1 MAFQYSFSNYE
12 KDYSHD
18 YRKKIN
24 VAEDGVDVSKTFS
37 HTMVSML
44 NDIFDNKF
52 QLKDPDIIFDPL
64 EEKHF
69 RFSNRIMIMSGF
81 SDVLIKSDLNNILER
96 FAYTAN
102 NRYKHLNKHLEKTNA
117 KIRH

>member
-18 YRKKIN
+18 YRKRITT
-24 VAEDGVDVSKTFS
+24 AEDGVDVSKTFS
-37 HTMVSML
+37 HTMVAML

-52 QLKDPDIIFDPL
+52 DLKDPDIIFDPT
-64 EEKHF
+64 EDKHF
-69 RFSNRIMIMSGF
+69 RFSDRIRVMSGF
-81 SDVLIKSDLNNILER
+81 NDVLTKSDLTHILER

-102 NRYKHLNKHLEKTNA
+102 NRYKHLNKHPEKTNA
-117 KIRH
+117 KIRN